1 MATQKENPILNYV
14 AQAAQAAAA
23 NKQAQIDT
31 ALLMDEQETAQQE
44 QVTQARAAGK
54 ARVAV
59 IAGTEAIAAS
69 TDAEKALIV
78 EKFGTTYSDQA
89 SESNFWA
96 TEMKVNGRK
105 AYESQD
111 KLKELQGKDFM
122 SDPLGF
128 ISAQF
133 ALPAAAAEFNYFANK
148 HNTAQANLTSIT
160 QASDAAVIAASRAAK
175 TTSTE
180 LAIAKGEEAAAL
192 NATQV
197 SELIARNAGTRIQ
210 GIGALN
216 NLSNQQLSQAFQ
228 LHSAQN
234 SDRSLAMQAQS
245 LAQQAKMRQL
255 ALDEAKERLDAKNA
269 MLEDIKYE
277 MDAYNAGA
285 RRTGK
290 MTFDSIERF
299 RSAYKANQNSPEF
312 INTMSSGKLLVLNKG
327 VTNGIMVADNAGEAA
342 MIYSTGQ
349 AVTPVAKFLKQQ
361 VLDVKQNVNAPK
373 DRVGFIGSVSN
384 VAVER
389 AGKQAKRIDQNSPE
403 TNIYA
408 APPAS
413 VILQSRAVDLPFI
426 NEMVRPM
433 LEADPN
439 AKIPDAV
446 LVEKAVEYAKMGR
459 GNFNDAAASITSYYR
474 QAVLTNKL
482 TNQYIENG
490 LPEQKNYPAVLNGKI
505 VDLTDPIQVKRMLL
519 SRTAPTLGLFS
530 AQNMVENQGN

>member
-14 AQAAQAAAA
+14 AQAAQTAAA

-31 ALLMDEQETAQQE
+31 ALLIDEQEAAQKE
-44 QVTQARAAGK
+44 QVTQTRAAGK

-78 EKFGTTYSDQA
+78 EKFGTSYSDQA

-96 TEMKVNGRK
+96 DEMKLNGRK

-111 KLKELQGKDFM
+111 KLRELQGKDFL

-133 ALPAAAAEFNYFANK
+133 SLPAAAAEFNYFATK
-148 HNTAQANLTSIT
+148 HNTAQANLASIT
-160 QASDAAVIAASRAAK
+160 QASDAAVIAAARAAK

-180 LAIAKGEEAAAL
+180 IAIAKGEEAAAL
-192 NATQV
+192 NETQV

-210 GIGALN
+210 GIQQLN

-245 LAQQAKMRQL
+245 LAQQAEMRKL

-312 INTMSSGKLLVLNKG
+312 INTMTSGKLLVLNKG

-361 VLDVKQNVNAPK
+361 VLDVKQSPQAPK

-389 AGKQAKRIDQNSPE
+389 ATKQAKRIDQNSPE

-439 AKIPDAV
+439 AKIPDSV
-446 LVEKAVEYAKMGR
+446 LVEKAVEYSKTNR

-482 TNQYIENG
+482 TNQYTENG

-505 VDLTDPIQVKRMLL
+505 VDLTDEVSVKRYLL
-519 SRTAPTLGLFS
+519 SRSAPVIGLFS
-530 AQNMVENQGN
+530 ANKAVENLGN